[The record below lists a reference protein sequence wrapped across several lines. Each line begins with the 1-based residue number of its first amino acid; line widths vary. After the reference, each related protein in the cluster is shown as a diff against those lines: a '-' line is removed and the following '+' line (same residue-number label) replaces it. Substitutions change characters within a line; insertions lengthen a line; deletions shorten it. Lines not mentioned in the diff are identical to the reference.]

1 MAPRGIPNETIDRLF
16 TYFRALTCL
25 RREGSETVSSK
36 RIAEICHVTAAVVRK
51 DFSYFGEFGIRGVGY
66 NVQKLLKNFRR
77 ILNFDDSIDVVLVGA
92 GNIGRALLARSGG
105 FEIEGFNISMLFD
118 SDPSKIGKTVGALT
132 VGDIAEMPAR
142 VKSAGID
149 LAILAVPDTAA
160 PEIARTLADAGV
172 SSILSLSP
180 CELCMPETVKVTC
193 IDLSMEMARLM
204 YRSRLHD
211 QAKDLRMR
219 E

>member
-36 RIAEICHVTAAVVRK
+36 RLAEICHVTAAVVRK

-66 NVQKLLKNFRR
+66 EVKGLLRNFRR

-92 GNIGRALLARSGG
+92 GNVGRALMARSG
-105 FEIEGFNISMLFD
+105 FEIEGFRISMIFD
-118 SDPSKIGKTVGALT
+118 SDPAKIGTRLGALE
-132 VGDIAEMPAR
+132 VEDIANLPAR
-142 VKSAGID
+142 VKAAGLD
-149 LAILAVPDTAA
+149 LAILAVPDSVA
-160 PEIARTLADAGV
+160 PEIARLLSDAGV
-172 SSILSLSP
+172 SSILSFSP
-180 CELCMPETVKVTC
+180 CELCMPETVRVTC

-204 YRSRLHD
+204 YHSRLND
-211 QAKDLRMR
+211 QAMDLRMKA
-219 E
+219 